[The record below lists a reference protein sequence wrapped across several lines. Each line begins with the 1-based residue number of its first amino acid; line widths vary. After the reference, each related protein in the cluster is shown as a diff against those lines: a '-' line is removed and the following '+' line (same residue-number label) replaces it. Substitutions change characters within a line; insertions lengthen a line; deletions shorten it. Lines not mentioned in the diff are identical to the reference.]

1 MRDCGLMSNGRFH
14 AGREDLD
21 PYWARPWPAAAALAE
36 MLTAKPHLVRGRRV
50 CDLGAGLG
58 IAGIAAALAG
68 RQLSSSPVLLQKT
81 AASN

>member
-1 MRDCGLMSNGRFH
+1 MSGSKCTDNGD

-21 PYWARPWPAAAALAE
+21 PYWARPWPSAAALAE
-36 MLTAKPHLVRGRRV
+36 KIIAQPHLVSGCRV

-68 RQLSSSPVLLQKT
+68 W
-81 AASN
+81 SNDQSL